1 MPKVVLLI
9 LLRMK
14 MTELI
19 SIFLKKRRQTAAI
32 ILSIMAVSGSIL
44 FVSFIYPPSEV
55 GKQVFLGLSRTRFA
69 IGSVFFV
76 FLLINIGVAFLSI
89 NKWWYWQENFE
100 KKIELVVL
108 NKIEP
113 VLTTLYFLSL
123 MMGTFLLLTI
133 PPIPVSLRFLEPIHV
148 RLLGPIAWL
157 FVVSSLL
164 IVLVRF
170 LYIENIRGKKILYLL
185 DKVLFFAA
193 IFLFTFFLYE
203 HIAAWIGWVNKT
215 KYSYWNLLADEFV
228 NGRLYLSHPPL
239 NKHDLTLYNG
249 KWFVPSPPV
258 PAILMMP
265 LTYLIGAENLSTADF
280 SMFFSAINTLLVFLV
295 FDQLIRRQWIKLS
308 RNSALWLALLFAFG
322 TPHLWVG
329 ISGRFWF
336 VSQILTVTFLG
347 LAVLAALKSWSPWII
362 GICIGLAA
370 GTRPN
375 GLLSLPFVFA
385 ITMQIMK
392 EEHGMINLKRIF
404 AWSCKTAIP
413 IMIAVLGLL
422 IYNYARFENFLDFGY
437 ITING
442 DPNIV
447 KNAQTH
453 GLFSLYYIPRNLQV
467 MFLYLPQK
475 IDWGSRWPILP
486 SGSGMSIFL
495 TTPALIYLFR
505 RYENKWWIIGAWTTV
520 LFNFIF
526 LILYH
531 TTGKDQFGYRY
542 ILDVLVP
549 LVALLAAGLGKKIPW
564 HFIFLLI
571 ISIIINL
578 YGANWFMNG

>member
-1 MPKVVLLI
+1 MI
-9 LLRMK
+9 
-14 MTELI
+14 
-19 SIFLKKRRQTAAI
+19 
-32 ILSIMAVSGSIL
+32 
-44 FVSFIYPPSEV
+44 
-55 GKQVFLGLSRTRFA
+55 
-69 IGSVFFV
+69 
-76 FLLINIGVAFLSI
+76 
-89 NKWWYWQENFE
+89 
-100 KKIELVVL
+100 L

-157 FVVSSLL
+157 FAVSSLL

-170 LYIENIRGKKILYLL
+170 LYVENIRGEKILYLL
-185 DKVLFFAA
+185 DKVLFFAG
-193 IFLFTFFLYE
+193 IFMFTFFFYE

-215 KYSYWNLLADEFV
+215 KYSYWNLLAGDFM
-228 NGRLYLSHPPL
+228 NGRLYLSQPPH
-239 NKHDLTLYNG
+239 NTHDLTLYNG
-249 KWFVPSPPV
+249 RWYVPSPPV

-308 RNSALWLALLFAFG
+308 RNSALWLVLLFAFG

-336 VSQILTVTFLG
+336 VSQILTVTFLS

-362 GICIGLAA
+362 GICIGLAV

-392 EEHGMINLKRIF
+392 EEHELINFKRMF

-422 IYNYARFENFLDFGY
+422 FYNYARFENFLDFGY

-442 DPNIV
+442 DPGIV

-549 LVALLAAGLGKKIPW
+549 LVTLLAVALGKKIPW
-564 HFIFLLI
+564 HFILLLI